1 MKIVSTTDFCHLL
14 FALTVLSVHFWEN
27 ELIVDQEL
35 NVTNDC
41 IQDSNNM
48 TVLCATINSALRNL
62 KFNSYV
68 IYIADLVVTH

>member
-1 MKIVSTTDFCHLL
+1 MKIV
-14 FALTVLSVHFWEN
+14 ALTVLSVHFWEN

-62 KFNSYV
+62 KFNSNV